1 MKTLILY
8 DSKYGTTE
16 RCAQHLAAQIKCDVD
31 MQKIIPKKNY
41 DLSDYQQIIL
51 GTPIYMGKP
60 RKVFTEFINQ
70 HLDTLLTK
78 RLHLYICGMQNAD
91 AGEELKNAYPEELS
105 RHATHKAFFG
115 GEFIFT
121 KMNFF
126 EKLIVKTVTK
136 KAIQPSK
143 FREAMMFA
151 HSVMKK
157 WRFLRRISSLT
168 NKNKTL

>member
-1 MKTLILY
+1 MRTLILY

-16 RCAQHLAAQIKCDVD
+16 KCAQHLAAQIKNDVD

-60 RKVFTEFINQ
+60 RKVFTEFLNNHQ
-70 HLDTLLTK
+70 DSLLTK
-78 RLHLYICGMQNAD
+78 RLHLYICGMQEAAAD
-91 AGEELKNAYPEELS
+91 EELKNAYPKKLS
-105 RHATHKAFFG
+105 EHATHQAYFG

-136 KAIQPSK
+136 KGHPTVETPESNDICA
-143 FREAMMFA
+143 
-151 HSVMKK
+151 
-157 WRFLRRISSLT
+157 LRHEEMEVFT
-168 NKNKTL
+168 KNIILGK